1 MKIEE
6 AESDITI
13 EEEVTSTKVEGQEDA
28 GDAGEAPDAKV
39 EAAPD
44 EVVISIGEEPPPH
57 DEEESKAPEWVR
69 ELRKNH
75 RKLQRENR
83 ELQEKLNAKATEIK
97 PAVGKKPTLEDF
109 DYDSDKYEEALS
121 SWLDLKRKAD
131 DEVAKAKQ
139 VQEDADKTW
148 QAKLE
153 NYGKAKSELK
163 VPDFEDAEDEIR
175 QIFDVTQQGII
186 IHGADNPAIVNYALG
201 KNQGKAKEL
210 AAIKDPVQFAFAV
223 AKLEATLKV
232 TNKKSIPPPEKVIS
246 GTGRVSGS
254 VDSTLERLRAE
265 AEKSGDYTKVTQYK
279 RQKLNK

>member
-6 AESDITI
+6 AEGNITT
-13 EEEVTSTKVEGQEDA
+13 EEEVVPTEVEGQEA
-28 GDAGEAPDAKV
+28 EVAPETQV
-39 EAAPD
+39 EEAPD
-44 EVVISIGEEPPPH
+44 EVVISIGEESPTH
-57 DEEESKAPEWVR
+57 DEEERQAPEWVR
-69 ELRKNH
+69 ELRKNS

-83 ELQEKLNAKATEIK
+83 ELREKLEAKDTEKK
-97 PAVGKKPTLEDF
+97 PVAGKKPTLEDF
-109 DYDSDKYEEALS
+109 DYDSDRYEEALS
-121 SWLDLKRKAD
+121 VWFEQKRKAD
-131 DEVAKAKQ
+131 DEEAKAKQ
-139 VQEDADKTW
+139 AQEEADRTW

-153 NYGKAKSELK
+153 RYGKAKSELK
-163 VPDFEDAEDEIR
+163 VPDFEDAEDEIK
-175 QIFDVTQQGII
+175 QIFNVTQQGII

-265 AEKSGDYTKVTQYK
+265 AEKSGDYTKVMQYK
-279 RQKLNK
+279 RQKQTK